1 MATFMSNFKTYIET
15 MKYKQSFIALK
26 SGIHEQTVSRLMT
39 GKQEIKEDEMIKL
52 AESVNKD
59 ITYFLDPHF
68 KIEQHDMELSPVAC
82 YFGNASGD
90 KEELIT
96 NLTDFAE
103 CIDSILGKKF
113 RLEMYEEI

>member
-1 MATFMSNFKTYIET
+1 MGTFMGNFKTYIET

-39 GKQEIKEDEMIKL
+39 GKQEIKEEDMIKL

-59 ITYFLDPHF
+59 TTYFLDPGF
-68 KIEQHDMELSPVAC
+68 KVGNQDLELSPVTC

-90 KEELIT
+90 KEELII
-96 NLTDFAE
+96 NLTDFAQ

-113 RLEMYEEI
+113 RLEMYEEK